1 VLEKLVDPFIS
12 TVYSGDPARLS
23 LRSVFPAIHAAAA
36 DAGAGGLAGAFIRG
50 RIAARK
56 APQPARSSSASLP
69 KGSSD
74 SLEGGLAAI
83 PAAVRAPAPQAQRGH
98 QCRACA
104 RWRGE
109 R

>member
-1 VLEKLVDPFIS
+1 MDPFIS

-36 DAGAGGLAGAFIRG
+36 DAGGLGGLAGAFIRG

-56 APQPARSSSASLP
+56 APQSARSSSASLP
-69 KGSSD
+69 KGSSG

-83 PAAVRAPAPQAQRGH
+83 PAAVCAPAPQAQRGH
-98 QCRACA
+98 RVPRLRTLAWRAL
-104 RWRGE
+104 G
-109 R
+109 

>member
-1 VLEKLVDPFIS
+1 MLEKLVDPFIS

-69 KGSSD
+69 NFSSLKQK
-74 SLEGGLAAI
+74 LERKYYSYSGGYYYY
-83 PAAVRAPAPQAQRGH
+83 
-98 QCRACA
+98 
-104 RWRGE
+104 
-109 R
+109 